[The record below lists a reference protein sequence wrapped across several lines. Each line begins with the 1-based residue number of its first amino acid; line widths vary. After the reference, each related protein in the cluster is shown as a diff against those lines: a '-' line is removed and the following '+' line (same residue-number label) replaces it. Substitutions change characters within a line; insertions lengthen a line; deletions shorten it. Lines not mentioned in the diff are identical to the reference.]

1 MSQREVSD
9 TLGSEVG
16 MRKLL
21 VTVMQT
27 EYEEAG
33 LGVKTQGT
41 GRKLKRSNL
50 HSCRAEHRDGL
61 PPKGRSHHAFTFHID
76 YLQQKQIWLILKKI
90 LKPDAWLC

>member
-1 MSQREVSD
+1 
-9 TLGSEVG
+9 
-16 MRKLL
+16 
-21 VTVMQT
+21 MQT

-50 HSCRAEHRDGL
+50 HSCWAEHRDGL
-61 PPKGRSHHAFTFHID
+61 PPKGSSHHAFTFHID